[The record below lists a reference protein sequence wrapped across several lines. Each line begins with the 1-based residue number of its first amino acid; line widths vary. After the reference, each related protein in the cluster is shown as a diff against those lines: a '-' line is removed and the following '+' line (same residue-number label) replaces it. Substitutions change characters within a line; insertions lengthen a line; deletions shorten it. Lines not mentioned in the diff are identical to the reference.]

1 MLLKQLLNGVNE
13 QIGLSE
19 ISGVTASSNQVKEGC
34 AFVCIKGLR
43 FDGHDFATEAIKCGA
58 AVVITQKD
66 LKLNNQVVVND
77 TRAAFAEMSAN
88 WFDNPAKKMK
98 LVGVTGTNGK
108 TSTSYMIK
116 HILEKAGYKVGLI
129 GTIQNMIGNEVF
141 SAERTT
147 PDPYS
152 VNELFY
158 KMHKSGCEYV
168 VMEVSSHALEQKR
181 VYKLPFKIGLFTN
194 LTQDHLDYHIT
205 MENYAE
211 AKALLFE
218 MCETSVVNID
228 DEYSKTMLNSAK
240 NKSVT
245 YSINNNKAD
254 YYANGIK
261 FKPESVNYNI
271 SGKDE
276 LEIKLGIGGKFSV
289 YNSMSAAVCA
299 LELGIDKETVFSAI
313 NEIEGVKG
321 RAEPVLN
328 DFGFSVIIDYA
339 HTPDGLKNILST
351 FSECEKN
358 SLTVLFGCGGDRD
371 KTKRP
376 LMAQVAASLADKL
389 IVTSD
394 NPRSEDPNE
403 IIKDILAGIDT
414 EKHDVTVIENR
425 IEAINYAVMNAQKGD
440 IVVLAGKGHETYQ
453 ILKDKTIDLDE
464 RKIVMEALNKRKGEV
479 K

>member
-1 MLLKQLLNGVNE
+1 MLLKQLLNSVNKE
-13 QIGLSE
+13 LANLN
-19 ISGVTASSNQVKEGC
+19 ISGVTASSNQVKNGC

-43 FDGHDFATEAIKCGA
+43 FDGHDFAETAIESGA
-58 AVVITQKD
+58 VVVITEHD
-66 LKLNNQVVVND
+66 LGIKNQVVVSD

-88 WFDNPAKKMK
+88 WFNTPAKKMK
-98 LVGVTGTNGK
+98 LIGVTGTNGK

-116 HILEKAGYKVGLI
+116 SILEKAGHKVGLI

-141 SAERTT
+141 GAERTT
-147 PDPYS
+147 PDSYA
-152 VNELFY
+152 VNELFD
-158 KMHKSGCEYV
+158 KMYKSGCEYV
-168 VMEVSSHALEQKR
+168 VMEVSSHALHQKR
-181 VYKLPFKIGLFTN
+181 VYKLPFAVGLFTN

-205 MENYAE
+205 MEEYAK

-218 MCETSVVNID
+218 MCDVSVVNYD
-228 DEYSKTMLNSAK
+228 DDYAQTMLNNAK
-240 NKSVT
+240 NKKVT
-245 YSINNNKAD
+245 YSINNSGAD
-254 YYANGIK
+254 YFAKDIK

-276 LEIKLGIGGKFSV
+276 VNIKLAIGGKFSV
-289 YNSMSAAVCA
+289 YNSMLAAICA
-299 LELGIDKETVFSAI
+299 FELGIDKETVFSAI
-313 NEIEGVKG
+313 NEIRGVKG
-321 RAEPVLN
+321 RAEPVEN

-351 FSECEKN
+351 FKECEKN

-394 NPRSEDPNE
+394 NPRSEEPSE
-403 IIKDILAGIDT
+403 IIKDILVGIDT
-414 EKHDVTVIENR
+414 KKHDVTVIENR
-425 IEAINYAVMNAQKGD
+425 IAAINYAVANAQKGD
-440 IVVLAGKGHETYQ
+440 IIVLAGKGHETYQ
-453 ILKDKTIDLDE
+453 ILKDKTIELDE
-464 RKIVMEALNKRKGEV
+464 RKIVEEALNKRKGEV